1 MVEKYNLTYL
11 LLSSQNT
18 CYKCPRSQKMNFEII
33 LIQVL
38 SMPLRIGR
46 HSLKPGTVEP
56 AKILLI
62 LMPNASIYTRFFL
75 LTESY

>member
-1 MVEKYNLTYL
+1 MY
-11 LLSSQNT
+11 
-18 CYKCPRSQKMNFEII
+18 FEII
-33 LIQVL
+33 LIQAL
-38 SMPLRIGR
+38 SVPLRIGR

-62 LMPNASIYTRFFL
+62 LMPKVCVHLYKIFL

>member
-46 HSLKPGTVEP
+46 HSWKPGTVEP

-62 LMPNASIYTRFFL
+62 LMPKICVHLYKIFFID
-75 LTESY
+75 